1 MSDSTA
7 PHIVGVGAVFI
18 DDIVLPSGQTYMA
31 RLGGGVVHAVMGAA
45 IWDEKPGILALVGQG
60 LPNESSARL
69 ERHLDT
75 RGLVQLSIP
84 QIRAWQLFEEDGSR
98 RELYRVKET
107 KPFYR
112 VKETKPFISGAQP
125 EHIPESYQKSSGF
138 YLLQDTDGI
147 RAWRKTLDGFIL
159 WEPLQQIMSPENAS
173 AIRSVLRECHIDVI
187 SPNLIEAQGIYGEL
201 NPDELV
207 SAMLAD
213 GAKCAALRMGAE
225 GSIVGNQQGE
235 RHHLDAVTIPYIIDQ
250 TGAGN
255 TYCGGLLAGLIQDK
269 PLRAAGAMAAVSA
282 SFCLEQVGVLDLSLV
297 KVVDRDVRYQQ
308 VFASNVTSR

>member
-18 DDIVLPSGQTYMA
+18 DDIVLPTGKTYMA

-45 IWDEKPGILALVGQG
+45 LWDEKPGILALVGQG
-60 LPNESSARL
+60 LPEESSELL

-75 RGLVQLSIP
+75 RGLVKLDIP

-107 KPFYR
+107 KPF
-112 VKETKPFISGAQP
+112 ISGAQP
-125 EHIPESYQKSSGF
+125 EHIPESYQKSNGF

-147 RAWRKTLDGFIL
+147 RAWRKAIDGFIL
-159 WEPLQQIMSPENAS
+159 WEPLQQIMTPDNAS
-173 AIRSVLRECHIDVI
+173 AIRSVLGECHIDVI
-187 SPNLIEAQGIYGEL
+187 SPNLIEAQAIYGEL

-207 SAMLAD
+207 NAMLAD
-213 GAKCAALRMGAE
+213 GANCAALRMGAE
-225 GSIVGNQQGE
+225 GSIVANQQGE
-235 RHHLDAVTIPYIIDQ
+235 QYHLDAVAIPQIIDQ

-255 TYCGGLLAGLIQDK
+255 TYCGGLLAGLIQGK

-282 SFCLEQVGVLDLSLV
+282 SFCLEQVGIVDPSLV
-297 KVVDRDVRYQQ
+297 KAVDREGRYQQ

>member
-45 IWDEKPGILALVGQG
+45 IWDKKPGILALVGQG
-60 LPNESSARL
+60 LPEESSELL

-75 RGLVQLSIP
+75 RGLVKLGIP

-98 RELYRVKET
+98 REL
-107 KPFYR
+107 YR

-147 RAWRKTLDGFIL
+147 RAWRKAVDGLIL
-159 WEPLQQIMSPENAS
+159 WEPLQQIMTTDNAS
-173 AIRSVLRECHIDVI
+173 AIRSVLGECHIDVI
-187 SPNLIEAQGIYGEL
+187 SPNLIEAQAIYGEL

-207 SAMLAD
+207 NAMLAD
-213 GAKCAALRMGAE
+213 GANCAALRMGAE
-225 GSIVGNQQGE
+225 GSIVANQQGE
-235 RHHLDAVTIPYIIDQ
+235 RYHLDAVTIPQIIDQ

-255 TYCGGLLAGLIQDK
+255 TYCGGLLAGLIQGK

-282 SFCLEQVGVLDLSLV
+282 SFCLEHVGIVDPSLV
-297 KVVDRDVRYQQ
+297 KSVDRDMRYQQ
-308 VFASNVTSR
+308 VFASNVTSY